1 MTLKSD
7 LDLFFAIE
15 GKSFNRKTNLKQYS
29 ENDYDYE
36 EDSNDVNIY
45 EYNDNSNNDNNQ
57 EDKLNKKFPMKS
69 NLKEY
74 ETNFPSN
81 SKSDDNDEK
90 LFDDI
95 LIPEI
100 NLNLIQFDENG
111 SIINADDVVQ
121 IQEDDLLQSL
131 NLIYLTQED
140 EEKIKRQVDAEFGD
154 EGQTCLLRASINN
167 NEQKYRTER
176 QNIERKIKQK
186 EEESKLIL
194 ELKSLFERLKE
205 SNLAQQTKEPDLLK
219 QIKDSNQKNLE
230 KIDEIN
236 QEISRL
242 EALIHDFDETESEDN
257 LPNKETK
264 IMFLNRIQQILNLFV
279 NLNIWLF
286 NCGQPPMDGCNI
298 TDKSIDEIDS
308 ILKKMIERTK
318 IATKTIIP

>member
-111 SIINADDVVQ
+111 SIISFISVR
-121 IQEDDLLQSL
+121 
-131 NLIYLTQED
+131 
-140 EEKIKRQVDAEFGD
+140 EK
-154 EGQTCLLRASINN
+154 
-167 NEQKYRTER
+167 
-176 QNIERKIKQK
+176 
-186 EEESKLIL
+186 
-194 ELKSLFERLKE
+194 
-205 SNLAQQTKEPDLLK
+205 
-219 QIKDSNQKNLE
+219 
-230 KIDEIN
+230 
-236 QEISRL
+236 
-242 EALIHDFDETESEDN
+242 SE
-257 LPNKETK
+257 
-264 IMFLNRIQQILNLFV
+264 
-279 NLNIWLF
+279 
-286 NCGQPPMDGCNI
+286 
-298 TDKSIDEIDS
+298 
-308 ILKKMIERTK
+308 
-318 IATKTIIP
+318 